1 MIPRRCLGRPPST
14 ELGEPITD
22 GIPRIPGFI
31 AGTWQLDPAHSD
43 VGFVVGH
50 LVVSKVHGRFDAF
63 SGTVV
68 TDENLART
76 SVSVSI
82 EAASVNTHLPV
93 RDNQVRSADFL
104 DAEHFP
110 NITFVSTAV
119 REESGQYFVDGDL
132 TIRGTT
138 RPVTLD
144 LTVNGFSPDTF
155 GANRASFSA
164 TTTIDRN
171 DFGVSFNAP
180 IPGLNHAMLL
190 SDSVSINLDVEAVLQ
205 TGSAAS

>member
-1 MIPRRCLGRPPST
+1 M
-14 ELGEPITD
+14 TD

-68 TDENLART
+68 TDENLSRT
-76 SVSVSI
+76 SVNVSI
-82 EAASVNTHLPV
+82 EAATVNTHLPV

-110 NITFVSTAV
+110 DITFVSTAV

-190 SDSVSINLDVEAVLQ
+190 SDSVTINLDVEAVLQ

>member
-1 MIPRRCLGRPPST
+1 M
-14 ELGEPITD
+14 TD
-22 GIPRIPGFI
+22 GIAQIPGFI
-31 AGTWQLDPAHSD
+31 AGTWKLDPAHSD

-68 TDENLART
+68 TDEDLART

-82 EAASVNTHLPV
+82 EAASVNTHLSV

-110 NITFVSTAV
+110 NVTFASTAV
-119 REESGQYFVDGDL
+119 RDEAARYFVDGDL

-144 LTVNGFSPDTF
+144 LDVNGFSPDTF
-155 GANRASFSA
+155 GATRVSFSA
-164 TTTIDRN
+164 TTTIDPN

-180 IPGLNHAMLL
+180 IPGLNNAMLL
-190 SDSVSINLDVEAVLQ
+190 SDTVAINLDVEAVLQ
-205 TGSAAS
+205 SDSSTS